1 MRSAGSGSRLALIR
15 RRLRGRF
22 GITAPQVAVRPHVP
36 LHWRALGAVVA
47 LACAL
52 ALAGW
57 IYDAGRRFAGFERSA
72 SDSEIKILR
81 DRNVELDAEVAR
93 LRGIANA
100 SESQL
105 QIDRTS
111 LERLTAQVKVLED
124 ENVRL
129 KEGLAEFENI
139 AKGNGTTES
148 VSLGRLRV
156 EPDGAPG
163 RYRYRLLAARRGKE
177 AKGDFKGELRFQVT
191 IEPSPG
197 QSAIIALP
205 RVDDPEASSFLVS
218 FRNLRSLEGSFQIPA
233 QARLKRVEAR
243 LMQEGVVM
251 ATQSVSL

>member
-1 MRSAGSGSRLALIR
+1 MR

-22 GITAPQVAVRPHVP
+22 GITAPQLAVRPHVP
-36 LHWRALGAVVA
+36 LHWRALGAVVF
-47 LACAL
+47 LACSL
-52 ALAGW
+52 ALSGW

-72 SDSEIKILR
+72 SESEIKTLR
-81 DRNVELDAEVAR
+81 ERNEQLDAEVAR

-105 QIDRTS
+105 QIDRTA
-111 LERLTAQVKVLED
+111 LDRLTQQVKALED

-139 AKGNGTTES
+139 AKSNGKTES

-191 IEPSPG
+191 IEPLPG
-197 QSAIIALP
+197 RSDIISLP
-205 RVDDPEASSFLVS
+205 QADDPEASNFLVS
-218 FRNLRSLEGSFQIPA
+218 FRNLGSLEGSFQIPA

-243 LMQEGVVM
+243 LMQDGVVM